1 MVVRCLYIS
10 KLDLAMHFYARS
22 LILCLWYSLWVNI
35 VRLLQIYEKIQNV
48 RYCRSLMT
56 EVTTIYVQL
65 HYS

>member
-1 MVVRCLYIS
+1 
-10 KLDLAMHFYARS
+10 MHFYARS
-22 LILCLWYSLWVNI
+22 LILCLWYSLWVYI